1 MAEIRPKAETESVS
15 VVHYLLSE
23 ILNEVP
29 IVSIV
34 QMGVLGVEVL

>member
-1 MAEIRPKAETESVS
+1 MNQKYLVTY
-15 VVHYLLSE
+15 YLLSE

-34 QMGVLGVEVL
+34 QMGVLLC